1 MQDWLLNSRL
11 RKDWP
16 FPAGKS
22 PIFYGW
28 TIALVSTLG
37 FLASIPGQ
45 TMGMAVFADDFIR
58 EFGLSRTE
66 LSTAYLFGTVGSALL
81 LTRAGRWYDRFGARI
96 LLVGASLGLGL
107 TVLFVSSVDTLSSS
121 IASFVSIPLA
131 WVSFLLILLGY
142 FGVRFTGQG
151 VLTSAS
157 RNVLLVWFEKRRGM
171 VSGVRGVFVSLGFSL
186 APVLLAFLIDAYG
199 WRSALYILA
208 GTVGLGYASLA
219 LLLVRDHPR
228 VAGLLADGTQPQ
240 QAEEAAAT
248 PSAPDRTAAEA
259 RRDPVFWL
267 YAMAL
272 SMHAMFGT
280 AVTFHIVAIFAEVGR
295 GRDEAFG
302 YFLPQAVVSLTVNLI
317 ASTAADYLRLKP
329 LLVLMLCAFLIGA
342 FGLTRLGTDLGYW
355 LLVCGFGAGG
365 GLWGVLSNLAFIRQ
379 FGALHLGEISGLNT
393 SFTVFASAIGP
404 VLFSVAN
411 DTFGTFSSAAYAC
424 VCGLVILLAWSV
436 LQPQRHDR
444 APGASI

>member
-16 FPAGKS
+16 FPAGRT

-28 TIALVSTLG
+28 VIALISTLG

-96 LLVGASLGLGL
+96 LLVGSSLGLGM
-107 TVLFVSSVDTLSSS
+107 TVLFVSSVDKLSDA
-121 IASFVSIPLA
+121 IASILPVPLA
-131 WVSFLLILLGY
+131 AVSFVLILFGY

-186 APVLLAFLIDAYG
+186 APVLLAFLIDAHG
-199 WRSALYILA
+199 WRSALFILA
-208 GTVGLGYASLA
+208 AAVGLGYALLA
-219 LLLVRDHPR
+219 FLLVRDHPR
-228 VAGLLADGTQPQ
+228 IAGLLADGTQPTTTKSTETGPQ
-240 QAEEAAAT
+240 SQ
-248 PSAPDRTAAEA
+248 DRTAADA

-302 YFLPQAVVSLTVNLI
+302 YFLPQAIVSLTVNLI

-329 LLVLMLCAFLIGA
+329 LLVFMLCAFLVGA
-342 FGLTRLGTDLGYW
+342 FGLTRLGSESGYW
-355 LLVCGFGAGG
+355 LLVFGFGAGG
-365 GLWGVLSNLAFIRQ
+365 GLWGVLSNLAFIRH

-411 DTFGTFSSAAYAC
+411 DTFGTFSSAAYGC
-424 VCGLVILLAWSV
+424 VFGLVILLAWGI

-444 APGASI
+444 APR